1 MSNNS
6 NPFMDY
12 QKQFLEMWNARLA
25 YFPGMD
31 IYKKSLE
38 NAMPDVSSYW
48 KTFTS
53 PIPGLDQYWKSLAG
67 MMPDMN
73 HFMSAWPYKIPGLD
87 NYTKVFD
94 LWKSMGDPA
103 QFAMDYQ
110 EKYMDL
116 IQDLFRGLLP
126 EGAFSYMQRP
136 MDLMNT
142 LVGYYNQNFAPLM
155 EINENTLQRIMAGD
169 LTAYTDFFH
178 EFNEKYEE
186 TIGKYYNVMGLG
198 LNRESNEDLMK
209 AMSNYNKAMF
219 ATGEL
224 MSLVMN
230 TGAESAK
237 KLGEA
242 FQNAVASGKAPTTFR
257 DFYDLWSS
265 TTEKE
270 LMKLL
275 ETDEFSKTFDYFSD
289 MYSQYISALNKVY
302 ERMLASLP
310 IPTNTDMKSLYK
322 TVYDLR
328 KDVRDLKT
336 ELAELKEQK

>member
-1 MSNNS
+1 
-6 NPFMDY
+6 
-12 QKQFLEMWNARLA
+12 
-25 YFPGMD
+25 
-31 IYKKSLE
+31 
-38 NAMPDVSSYW
+38 
-48 KTFTS
+48 
-53 PIPGLDQYWKSLAG
+53 
-67 MMPDMN
+67 
-73 HFMSAWPYKIPGLD
+73 
-87 NYTKVFD
+87 
-94 LWKSMGDPA
+94 
-103 QFAMDYQ
+103 MDYQ